1 MSVPN
6 CLSSARE
13 GLEPGGWEC
22 TFPSWSLDH
31 PSWTSRWGWNLLG
44 LQGHTI
50 ISFSH
55 LFLPPAYSSGA
66 PVLATRAFLGHVIS
80 GCHLVSLPLP
90 LFPGRYLPPSLW
102 GCPWTF
108 AHSCII
114 HSSPCSLSAYVLICN
129 TGLRAIEDF
138 NSNNLNSNSNNVVL
152 PVCQALFEVLYKCE
166 LI

>member
-1 MSVPN
+1 MLRIVSK
-6 CLSSARE
+6 LRI
-13 GLEPGGWEC
+13 LEIWRNRTFSRTRFADKMFLQKSGG
-22 TFPSWSLDH
+22 
-31 PSWTSRWGWNLLG
+31 
-44 LQGHTI
+44 
-50 ISFSH
+50 
-55 LFLPPAYSSGA
+55 GA

-80 GCHLVSLPLP
+80 GCHLVFLPLP

-138 NSNNLNSNSNNVVL
+138 NSNNHNSNSNNVVL